1 MSSTVLRLGDKL
13 VAGGHITDEQLRLAL
28 RKQKKTRGKLLGEA
42 LVELGFIDEQLLAG
56 IISSDAGY
64 DFIDISTVVCS
75 EEALKLVPQ
84 EIAEQYT
91 CIPFDVK
98 DDELYLAMSNVM
110 DLTVIDKVER
120 YSGYHVRPFSAAVHD
135 IINAIETFYIK
146 SNSFEDIVDNLLE
159 INANEIDT
167 VEDSP
172 IVQLIEATLSDA
184 VRNRATDIHFEPEE
198 KWFQIRYRIDG
209 EMVRRSL
216 LAETVSEALAARIKV
231 ISGLD
236 VSERRLGQDGRFSRR
251 IGSSNVEFRVSTLPA
266 AHGENIV
273 IRILN
278 KDAVKLEMS
287 ALGMSKEMQNKISK
301 DLRSQHGLILV
312 TGATGSGKST
322 SLYTMLSNIDSKK
335 KSIFTIEDPIE
346 NKMHGIQ
353 QILVDEEHGMGF
365 SNVLSTILRQDP
377 DVVMVGEMRDTATAR
392 LALQAAQTG
401 HLVLSTLHT
410 NSAVDTVNRLMN
422 MEIEDYIIADTLLGV
437 VSQKLVRKLCP
448 HCKKPKSKED
458 SKRIIEAINVPY
470 TFPENA
476 EIYHAE
482 GCEKCNGKGVVG
494 RIGIYEYLQIDSS
507 LHDAI
512 ISRNKNR
519 IEEIA
524 TSKGFKTMIH
534 DGIEKAL
541 SGVVALEDVL
551 VAGSYA

>member
-1 MSSTVLRLGDKL
+1 MPSTVLRLGDKL

-28 RKQKKTRGKLLGEA
+28 RKQKKTRNKLLGEA
-42 LVELGFIDEQLLAG
+42 LVELGFLDERLLAG

-91 CIPFDVK
+91 CIPFDIK
-98 DDELYLAMSNVM
+98 DDALYLAMSNVM

-135 IINAIETFYIK
+135 IINAIETFYVK
-146 SNSFEDIVDNLLE
+146 LNSFEDIVDNLLE

-216 LAETVSEALAARIKV
+216 LAETVSEAIAARIKV

-236 VSERRLGQDGRFSRR
+236 VSERRLGQDGRFSRK
-251 IGSSNVEFRVSTLPA
+251 IGSSDVEFRVSTLPA

-287 ALGMSKEMQNKISK
+287 ALGMSKEMQHKITK

-335 KSIFTIEDPIE
+335 KSIFTVEDPIE

-353 QILVDEEHGMGF
+353 QILVDEEHGTGF

-377 DVVMVGEMRDTATAR
+377 DVVMVGEMRDTTTAR

-422 MEIEDYIIADTLLGV
+422 MGIEDYIIADTLLGV

-448 HCKKPKSKED
+448 HCKKPKSKEE

-470 TFPENA
+470 TIPENA

-494 RIGIYEYLQIDSS
+494 RIGIYEYLKIDSS
-507 LHDAI
+507 LYDAI
-512 ISRNKNR
+512 VSRNKNR
-519 IEEIA
+519 IEETA

>member
-1 MSSTVLRLGDKL
+1 MPSTVLRLGDKL

-28 RKQKKTRGKLLGEA
+28 RKQKKTRNKLLGEA
-42 LVELGFIDEQLLAG
+42 LVELGFLDERLLAG

-91 CIPFDVK
+91 CIPFDIK
-98 DDELYLAMSNVM
+98 DDALYLAMSNVM

-135 IINAIETFYIK
+135 IINAIETFYVK
-146 SNSFEDIVDNLLE
+146 LNSFEDIVDNLLE

-216 LAETVSEALAARIKV
+216 LAETVSEAIAARIKV

-236 VSERRLGQDGRFSRR
+236 VSERRLGQDGRFSRK
-251 IGSSNVEFRVSTLPA
+251 IGSSDVEFRVSTLPA

-287 ALGMSKEMQNKISK
+287 ALGMSKEMQHKITK

-335 KSIFTIEDPIE
+335 KSIFTVEDPIE

-353 QILVDEEHGMGF
+353 QILVDEEHGTGF

-377 DVVMVGEMRDTATAR
+377 DVVMVGEMRDTTTAR

-422 MEIEDYIIADTLLGV
+422 MGIEDYIIADTLLGV

-448 HCKKPKSKED
+448 HCKKPKSKEE

-470 TFPENA
+470 TIPENA

-494 RIGIYEYLQIDSS
+494 RIGIYEYLKIDSS
-507 LHDAI
+507 LYDAI

-519 IEEIA
+519 IEETA